1 MKFAICTFASIAA
14 VANAQLQNIPG
25 RLRSSSSANEWGR
38 QRRTQMQRS
47 LESSMSFSMPE
58 IDASISM
65 PSFDSSVSM
74 SMSMAGDMDWA
85 VPDEPEIILDEAV
98 VVVESSVPLEEVG
111 SEIATDE
118 EDFIDGEFE
127 EMKLE

>member
-1 MKFAICTFASIAA
+1 
-14 VANAQLQNIPG
+14 
-25 RLRSSSSANEWGR
+25 
-38 QRRTQMQRS
+38 
-47 LESSMSFSMPE
+47 MPE